1 MGQGGWRTM
10 SSIGPIGG
18 SGGLGAGGASGI
30 NEIIALRQQIIDKS
44 QLLQQIRAPQAAPIA
59 APGGGG
65 AQGFAGAL
73 QSALAGV
80 NASQTNADQ
89 LSEAYDKG
97 QVTDVAKVML
107 ARQEAGVGFEAT
119 LQVRNKLLS
128 AYQDIMKLGV

>member
-1 MGQGGWRTM
+1 MSGVGG
-10 SSIGPIGG
+10 IGGGG
-18 SGGLGAGGASGI
+18 SGGAAGIS
-30 NEIIALRQQIIDKS
+30 EIIALRQQIIDKS
-44 QLLQQIRAPQAAPIA
+44 QLLQQIRAPQTAGTAADT
-59 APGGGG
+59 G
-65 AQGFAGAL
+65 ATGFAGAL

-80 NASQTNADQ
+80 NASQTRADQ

-128 AYQDIMKLGV
+128 AYQDIMKMGV